1 MCIFLNALIASFFF
15 VFLSKDKTK
24 RSGSDIKERF
34 HCLIMLIN
42 DYCSSCECQENKYT
56 TITGDANKLLL
67 TRALKI
73 RAACISWT
81 MFCSL
86 YSFRIIKN

>member
-1 MCIFLNALIASFFF
+1 MYIFKCINCFIFLLVFF
-15 VFLSKDKTK
+15 SKDETK
-24 RSGSDIKERF
+24 RSGSDIKESF
-34 HCLIMLIN
+34 HCLIVLIN
-42 DYCSSCECQENKYT
+42 EDYSSYECQENKYT

-73 RAACISWT
+73 TAACISWT